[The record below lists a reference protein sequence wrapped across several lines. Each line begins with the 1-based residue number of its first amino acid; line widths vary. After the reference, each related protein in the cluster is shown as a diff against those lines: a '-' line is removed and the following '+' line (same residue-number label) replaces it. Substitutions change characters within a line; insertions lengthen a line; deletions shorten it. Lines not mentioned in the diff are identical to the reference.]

1 MLILYLN
8 ALETQAQKDQ
18 VELLYHTYR
27 QRMKRIAIAILG
39 NEEDAEDAVHQAFL
53 RIIDSLDQLDR
64 LDEKQTAGFIVVVMK
79 NVCRDFLR
87 KKDRR
92 QEDPLEFFDK
102 EQVYSVDHSIDRL
115 QVEYI
120 YQQLMNLPEEYREIL
135 LLKVLYQLPN
145 DKIAKLIRISTSL
158 VRKRLERARKM
169 LQSSL
174 ETGGRK

>member
-1 MLILYLN
+1 M
-8 ALETQAQKDQ
+8 
-18 VELLYHTYR
+18 
-27 QRMKRIAIAILG
+27 G
-39 NEEDAEDAVHQAFL
+39 
-53 RIIDSLDQLDR
+53 
-64 LDEKQTAGFIVVVMK
+64 
-79 NVCRDFLR
+79 
-87 KKDRR
+87 
-92 QEDPLEFFDK
+92 FDK